1 MRGICFLSRTLFY
14 HLESIHDTVPALSLR
29 RHPSRQKVARMLDAA
44 SQVMLSASAYDEAS
58 VANAQDAVV
67 QFAQLLD
74 VRT

>member
-1 MRGICFLSRTLFY
+1 
-14 HLESIHDTVPALSLR
+14 
-29 RHPSRQKVARMLDAA
+29 MLDAA

-74 VRT
+74 VRTLARPRPRQSDPSFFLGLMISPQFRESV